1 MGKKKP
7 PDHVLEGGLN
17 QGGGVV
23 PAVGAEA
30 RDNHTTRKKT
40 NPVPWHHELNYGS
53 ALQTPSVSRLALG
66 EYGVG
71 TR

>member
-1 MGKKKP
+1 
-7 PDHVLEGGLN
+7 
-17 QGGGVV
+17 VV

-53 ALQTPSVSRLALG
+53 PLQTPSVSLALG
-66 EYGVG
+66 EYEVS
-71 TR
+71 TE